1 LGTILHMKRLVV
13 ILVLLF
19 VVAGLRLVQRKPVAH
34 EQAKVIEP
42 IVSNSVAPKAD
53 EVTIDPSSERLDLDS
68 KVQIRK
74 DIKSWISSQKLS
86 PKLQN
91 QITNLAISDEF
102 LILNSKDDKAVQ
114 KSSKENS
121 QRISCMIKEAKSP
134 KERVLHL
141 ISEMRQRTF
150 NSRSRANSYNEFQ
163 RKSAQNQ
170 LTVDQSESE
179 LNLHCKEYSEKIM
192 NITF

>member
-1 LGTILHMKRLVV
+1 M
-13 ILVLLF
+13 
-19 VVAGLRLVQRKPVAH
+19 
-34 EQAKVIEP
+34 
-42 IVSNSVAPKAD
+42 
-53 EVTIDPSSERLDLDS
+53 RLDLDS

-134 KERVLHL
+134 KEREKVLHL